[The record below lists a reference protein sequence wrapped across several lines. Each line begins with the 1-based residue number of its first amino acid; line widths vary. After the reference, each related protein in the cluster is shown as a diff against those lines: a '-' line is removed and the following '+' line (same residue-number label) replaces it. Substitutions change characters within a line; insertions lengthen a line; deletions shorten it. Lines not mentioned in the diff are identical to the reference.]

1 MLRMAAALILLLS
14 TPAIASESSVSPAMA
29 LGVTRPAVWRWRTGE
44 RSLPPYL
51 WLALWAIERSAVKP
65 RR

>member
-1 MLRMAAALILLLS
+1 
-14 TPAIASESSVSPAMA
+14 MA

-51 WLALWAIERSAVKP
+51 WLALWAIERGAVKP